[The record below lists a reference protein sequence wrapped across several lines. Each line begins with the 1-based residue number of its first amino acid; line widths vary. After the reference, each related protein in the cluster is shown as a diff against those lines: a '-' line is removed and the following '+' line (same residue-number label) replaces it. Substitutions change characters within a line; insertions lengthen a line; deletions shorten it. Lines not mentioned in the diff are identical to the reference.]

1 LERLSIRHAFFV
13 CAGVTVGLDPL
24 AAWLLVSA
32 GAITGSAKL
41 WALVTGLTAAHAAIV
56 FLLAWYAGT
65 HYGRRA
71 EKIVAA
77 LHVMAAGD
85 LGHKLKIAGR
95 DEFAWIAYE
104 YGCARKAV
112 VERIVGLTE
121 HIRDVAQ
128 AAAQLSA
135 ASRQLASS
143 SQRQSEAAVATASAV
158 EQVTLSMSQVSDH
171 AKQAHALSGQS
182 GEHST
187 RGGEV
192 IHRVVADMTAIAE
205 SVGRSS
211 DVIQGLDRYSAEI
224 QSIVNVITDIAEQTN
239 LLALNAA
246 IEAARAGEQG
256 RGFAVVADEVRKLA
270 ERTSQSTKQIADIV
284 SNIRTGT
291 QNAVASMSEGV
302 EKVAAGVSLTHQAG
316 VSIDQIK
323 GSSAQVVTAV
333 ADISSALEEQ
343 SSTAAE
349 IARHVENIARM
360 AEENSTA
367 VQQADR
373 TAAEVARLGAA
384 LQTTVGYFKV

>member
-1 LERLSIRHAFFV
+1 MERLSIRHALLV
-13 CAGVTVGLDPL
+13 CAGTAVGLDLL
-24 AAWLLVSA
+24 AAWLFIGT
-32 GAITGSAKL
+32 GAIANSATL
-41 WALVTGLTAAHAAIV
+41 WGPLTGLAAAHASIIV
-56 FLLAWYAGT
+56 LLAWYAGV
-65 HYGRRA
+65 YFGRRG
-71 EKIVAA
+71 EKIVGA
-77 LHVMAAGD
+77 LALMAAGD
-85 LGHKLKIAGR
+85 LSQKLKLDGR

-104 YGCARKAV
+104 FDRARKAV
-112 VERIVGLTE
+112 VERIGGLTA

-128 AAAQLSA
+128 SAAQLSA
-135 ASRQLASS
+135 ASSQLASS
-143 SQRQSEAAVATASAV
+143 SRQQSDAAGATAAAVQ
-158 EQVTLSMSQVSDH
+158 QVTVSMSQVSDH
-171 AKQAHALSGQS
+171 AKQVRALSGQS
-182 GEHST
+182 GELSS

-192 IHRVVADMTAIAE
+192 IHRVVADMNAISE

-211 DVIQGLDRYSAEI
+211 EVIRGLDKHSAEI
-224 QSIVNVITDIAEQTN
+224 QSIVKVITDIAEQTN

-302 EKVAAGVSLTHQAG
+302 AKVSAGVSLAHQAG

-323 GSSAQVVTAV
+323 SSSAQVVTAV

-343 SSTAAE
+343 SSAAGE

-360 AEENSTA
+360 AEQNDTA
-367 VQQADR
+367 IQQADR
-373 TAAEVARLGAA
+373 TANQVAQLGAA
-384 LQTTVGYFKV
+384 LQSTVARFKL